1 MKKTINEKKEKMRKL
16 INELT
21 NTSYN
26 LIRDKFKIYE
36 QKMKTN
42 INGLILNIPSP
53 KEQLI
58 SVIFSSLDEDIHYS
72 IICKKTDSFSKIESL
87 FYEKFPEYK
96 KCQKIFISNGIEVD
110 VSRNVEENNIKNSDI
125 IVLKTLIK

>member
-26 LIRDKFKIYE
+26 FIKDKFKIYE
-36 QKMKTN
+36 KEMKTN
-42 INGLILNIPSP
+42 INELILKIPVQ

-58 SVIFSSLDEDIHYS
+58 SVLFISFDQNINCSV
-72 IICKKTDSFSKIESL
+72 ICKKTDSFSIIESL
-87 FYEKFPEYK
+87 FYEKYPEFKKYK
-96 KCQKIFISNGIEVD
+96 KIFICNGNTID
-110 VSRNVEENNIKNSDI
+110 ASKNLEENNIKNSDI
-125 IVLKTLIK
+125 ITFKKVK

>member
-1 MKKTINEKKEKMRKL
+1 MKENMKKELEKLR
-16 INELT
+16 NELT

-26 LIRDKFKIYE
+26 IIKEKFQIYE
-36 QKMKTN
+36 KKMKLN
-42 INGLILNIPSP
+42 INELELKIPSP

-58 SVIFSSLDEDIHYS
+58 SIIFTSLDYNIHYS
-72 IICKKTDSFSKIESL
+72 IICKKTDSFSKIEL
-87 FYEKFPEYK
+87 LLLKRYPEYK
-96 KCQKIFISNGIEVD
+96 KYKRIFIVNGNTVD